1 MRWQNEF
8 TSVRRGRGEDGKVA
22 EVGPHRKVGTEP
34 KAICI
39 SHRVFWNSSQ
49 SRLNPIPG
57 PPPSLLSP
65 VYTSPSL
72 ENRHVLLSCLR
83 PRNEP
88 PDASNFYSV
97 SIAVLIDMRSPK
109 SPEEGPKFRAAN
121 RPKSLILLAVV
132 AIFYIAIVSLL
143 FFFLSLVFFREEIWK
158 FIISADKTD
167 ILFLKSDWNIL
178 FISFTIFLI
187 VSIS

>member
-1 MRWQNEF
+1 
-8 TSVRRGRGEDGKVA
+8 
-22 EVGPHRKVGTEP
+22 
-34 KAICI
+34 
-39 SHRVFWNSSQ
+39 
-49 SRLNPIPG
+49 
-57 PPPSLLSP
+57 
-65 VYTSPSL
+65 
-72 ENRHVLLSCLR
+72 
-83 PRNEP
+83 
-88 PDASNFYSV
+88 
-97 SIAVLIDMRSPK
+97 MRSPK

-158 FIISADKTD
+158 FISADKTD

-187 VSIS
+187 V